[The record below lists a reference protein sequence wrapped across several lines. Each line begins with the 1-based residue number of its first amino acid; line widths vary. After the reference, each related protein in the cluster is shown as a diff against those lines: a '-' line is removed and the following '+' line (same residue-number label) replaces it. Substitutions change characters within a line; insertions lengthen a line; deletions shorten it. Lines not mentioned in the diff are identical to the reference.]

1 MYRVYLNHDKQKY
14 DKMDIIQFADEISLN
29 LRVRTPRKA
38 PTLAADLNTLK
49 GQDMRL
55 ERISNELGE
64 ICRPPTIWQINLG
77 RATGNSITA
86 HCFICRKYMKKE
98 GKTNYVQTA
107 FRCSDCKMPLCKADR
122 SSEKRPMSCYFEHKF
137 SEDSDIGC
145 SDVTSRR
152 RNFPKEKQLLL

>member
-1 MYRVYLNHDKQKY
+1 
-14 DKMDIIQFADEISLN
+14 MDIIQFADEISLN

-38 PTLAADLNTLK
+38 PTLAASLNTLQ
-49 GQDMRL
+49 GQEMRL
-55 ERISNELGE
+55 EHICNEFGK
-64 ICRPPTIWQINLG
+64 ICRPPTPRQITYG

-86 HCFICRKYMKKE
+86 HCFICRKYMNQE

-107 FRCSDCKMPLCKADR
+107 FRCSDCKMPLCKSDK
-122 SSEKRPMSCYFEHKF
+122 SNEKWPMTCYFEHKC